1 MYTRLGLC
9 TCCLN
14 RRYYIGRIFMYMD
27 ATYSTYEQW
36 LLGVMEKNILKAVDC
51 LAISKIVMVFL
62 RLSKDLKRSP
72 DLASVIFP
80 K

>member
-1 MYTRLGLC
+1 
-9 TCCLN
+9 
-14 RRYYIGRIFMYMD
+14 MYMD
-27 ATYSTYEQW
+27 AIYSTYKQW
-36 LLGVMEKNILKAVDC
+36 FLSVTEKSILKTVDC
-51 LAISKIVMVFL
+51 SAISKIVMILL

>member
-1 MYTRLGLC
+1 
-9 TCCLN
+9 
-14 RRYYIGRIFMYMD
+14 MYMD